1 MGVTLPYGHVKLI
14 SNWKSMLF
22 SYFLSKFYCRDKLRV
37 SILDW
42 YGISLFA
49 LGSEMKS
56 FDVPQRES
64 KSAPKVQTLRLQASV
79 KIGFLTGH

>member
-1 MGVTLPYGHVKLI
+1 MVK
-14 SNWKSMLF
+14 
-22 SYFLSKFYCRDKLRV
+22 V
-37 SILDW
+37 LDW
-42 YGISLFA
+42 SGISLFA